1 MNIVGLDIGYSN
13 LKVAYGAANLSAP
26 TTVLRPSGAAP
37 ADRFGKRLD
46 GKLQDDFINVLV
58 NGNEYVAGVS
68 LDRAQVWNRS
78 LHEEY
83 ASTESYMALFK
94 AGLLLSGMRQIDV
107 LVTGLPVSQFMEE
120 KRKRSL
126 EKMMQGSHLICP
138 GVTVEVSS
146 VKVVPQPI
154 GGFVDFLLNTREDI
168 EDANLLIIDPG
179 FFSVDWVVISN
190 NEIHNQSSGTSLN
203 ACSVM
208 LEEVAKSISQRF
220 ETKINLESIENA
232 IRKNKSAVLIMGQ
245 RVELSPFLKTA
256 REKIGPA
263 VSELVQQAVRNE
275 GKDVDLVILV
285 GGGANLYFDVARQAF
300 PRQKVLISQ
309 DSVFANSRG
318 FWFYGANGQ

>member
-13 LKVAYGAANLSAP
+13 LKVAYGIANSSIP

-37 ADRFGKRLD
+37 ADRFGTQLN

-58 NGNEYVAGVS
+58 NDKEYVAGVS
-68 LDRAQVWNRS
+68 PDRAQIWNRS

-94 AGLLLSGMRQIDV
+94 AGLLLSGMRQIDA
-107 LVTGLPVSQFMEE
+107 LVTGLPVSQFMED

-126 EKMMQGSHLICP
+126 ERMMQGSHLIRP

-154 GGFVDFLLNTREDI
+154 GGFVDFLLSTNEDI

-190 NEIHNQSSGTSLN
+190 NEIHNHSSGTSLN

-208 LEEVAKSISQRF
+208 LEEVAKLISQRY

-232 IRKNKSAVLIMGQ
+232 IRKNKSSVLIMGQ

-256 REKIGPA
+256 RGKIGPA

-275 GKDVDLVILV
+275 GKDVDMVILV

-300 PRQKVLISQ
+300 PRQRVLVSR